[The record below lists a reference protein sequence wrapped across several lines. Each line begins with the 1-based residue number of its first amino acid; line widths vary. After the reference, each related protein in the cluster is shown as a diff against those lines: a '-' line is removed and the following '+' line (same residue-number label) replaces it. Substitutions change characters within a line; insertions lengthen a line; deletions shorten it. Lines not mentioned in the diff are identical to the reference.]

1 MFDLIFPI
9 KKGYGKEEVV
19 FCEVFIFI
27 MAALVVGVAFI
38 PPPSARVW
46 FSFLD
51 EDNAVSARL
60 GSAGQTLEGSF
71 SAVSTPQIARVGA
84 FFSIFGDLPN

>member
-1 MFDLIFPI
+1 MFFHPQSDVRYHFSE
-9 KKGYGKEEVV
+9 KKGYVKV
-19 FCEVFIFI
+19 EVFVYEVCIFI

-38 PPPSARVW
+38 PPPSAGVW

-60 GSAGQTLEGSF
+60 GSAAGQMK
-71 SAVSTPQIARVGA
+71 R
-84 FFSIFGDLPN
+84 